1 MCCVRLHNAAGSSQ
15 IKHAKFTRCIM
26 EKSTTKFLWRYSKME
41 ENNVV
46 MENEELETETVPA
59 EETYDESNGG
69 STLIG
74 VAIGVRELLEPSGFT
89 RRPSSRLVARSRMAS
104 RLTRLRSWPRRRA
117 RRTMARTL
125 LRSNPSTL

>member
-1 MCCVRLHNAAGSSQ
+1 
-15 IKHAKFTRCIM
+15 
-26 EKSTTKFLWRYSKME
+26 ME

-74 VAIGVRELLEPSGFT
+74 VAIGVAGTLGAQWLYKKAI
-89 RRPSSRLVARSRMAS
+89 RPMAGKIKDTIVAHKAKKLAKKESKADTDNDS
-104 RLTRLRSWPRRRA
+104 A
-117 RRTMARTL
+117 EE
-125 LRSNPSTL
+125 

>member
-1 MCCVRLHNAAGSSQ
+1 
-15 IKHAKFTRCIM
+15 
-26 EKSTTKFLWRYSKME
+26 ME

-74 VAIGVRELLEPSGFT
+74 VAIGVAG
-89 RRPSSRLVARSRMAS
+89 
-104 RLTRLRSWPRRRA
+104 
-117 RRTMARTL
+117 TL
-125 LRSNPSTL
+125 GAQWLYKKALKPLGGKIKDGIAGLKAKKLAKKESKADTDNDSAEE

>member
-1 MCCVRLHNAAGSSQ
+1 
-15 IKHAKFTRCIM
+15 
-26 EKSTTKFLWRYSKME
+26 ME

-74 VAIGVRELLEPSGFT
+74 VAIGVAGTLGAQWVYKKALKPLGGKIKDGIAG
-89 RRPSSRLVARSRMAS
+89 LKAKKLAKKAS
-104 RLTRLRSWPRRRA
+104 KTDNGDDSA
-117 RRTMARTL
+117 EE
-125 LRSNPSTL
+125 

>member
-1 MCCVRLHNAAGSSQ
+1 
-15 IKHAKFTRCIM
+15 
-26 EKSTTKFLWRYSKME
+26 ME

-74 VAIGVRELLEPSGFT
+74 VAIGVAGTLGAQWLYKKALKPLGGKIKDGIEAHKANKKL
-89 RRPSSRLVARSRMAS
+89 AKKAS
-104 RLTRLRSWPRRRA
+104 KA
-117 RRTMARTL
+117 D
-125 LRSNPSTL
+125 NGEDSTEE

>member
-1 MCCVRLHNAAGSSQ
+1 
-15 IKHAKFTRCIM
+15 
-26 EKSTTKFLWRYSKME
+26 ME

-74 VAIGVRELLEPSGFT
+74 VAIGVAGTLGAQWLYKKALKPLGGKIKDGIAAHKAKKLAKKAESGKDDDN
-89 RRPSSRLVARSRMAS
+89 SDKE
-104 RLTRLRSWPRRRA
+104 
-117 RRTMARTL
+117 
-125 LRSNPSTL
+125 

>member
-1 MCCVRLHNAAGSSQ
+1 
-15 IKHAKFTRCIM
+15 
-26 EKSTTKFLWRYSKME
+26 ME

-74 VAIGVRELLEPSGFT
+74 VAIGVAGTLGAQWLYKKALKPLGGKIKDGIEAHKAKKLAKKAESGKDDDN
-89 RRPSSRLVARSRMAS
+89 SDKE
-104 RLTRLRSWPRRRA
+104 
-117 RRTMARTL
+117 
-125 LRSNPSTL
+125 